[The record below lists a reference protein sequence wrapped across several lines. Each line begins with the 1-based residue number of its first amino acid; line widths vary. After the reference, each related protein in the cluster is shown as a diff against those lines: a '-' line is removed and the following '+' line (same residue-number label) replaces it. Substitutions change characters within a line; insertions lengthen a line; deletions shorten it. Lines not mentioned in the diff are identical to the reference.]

1 MSRENPMK
9 SYRRYKGRSSVTAGK
24 KLLRVLL
31 ALILVGVLVFCSLL
45 GVVLAGSRDRLISEP
60 EVLIVLGCQ
69 VMPSG
74 APSVLLKDRL
84 DKALGYWEEHPDVL
98 MIVTGGKGGDEKIS
112 EAEAMANYLRAN
124 GVPESNILVEDRAS
138 STWENL
144 LFSGELLSKL
154 GLEDSEIAIVSNGF
168 HLTRAKMLWNR
179 LWGNEEG
186 VSVLAAPCSHFSGM
200 IWMHVREPLVLAKDF
215 LLRR

>member
-9 SYRRYKGRSSVTAGK
+9 SYRRYKGRNSATAGK

-31 ALILVGVLVFCSLL
+31 ALFLIGVLVFCSLL
-45 GVVLAGSRDRLISEP
+45 GIVLAGSRDRLAGEP
-60 EVLIVLGCQ
+60 EILVVLGCQ

-84 DKALGYWEEHPDVL
+84 DKALGYWEDHPDILV
-98 MIVTGGKGGDEKIS
+98 IVTGGKGGDEKIS
-112 EAEAMANYLRAN
+112 EAEAMAIYLIAN
-124 GVPESNILVEDRAS
+124 GVPESKILMEDRAS

-144 LFSGELLSKL
+144 LFSGEI
-154 GLEDSEIAIVSNGF
+154 LEKHDFENSRIAIVSNGF

-179 LWGNEEG
+179 LWGNGED
-186 VSVLAAPCSHFSGM
+186 VSVLAAPCSHFSSM
-200 IWMHVREPLVLAKDF
+200 VWMHVREPLVLAKDF